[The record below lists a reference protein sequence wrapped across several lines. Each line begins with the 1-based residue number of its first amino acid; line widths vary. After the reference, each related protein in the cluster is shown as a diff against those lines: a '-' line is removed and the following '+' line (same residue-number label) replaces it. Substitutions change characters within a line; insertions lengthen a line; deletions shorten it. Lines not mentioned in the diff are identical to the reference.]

1 MIRRPPESKRTATL
15 FPDTTL
21 FRSDDA
27 DRIAVVE
34 WHEDFRLGG
43 GQAHVMLGK
52 MSAASAEQATP
63 DQPWRAPQHAGK
75 QPRMHPRDTQI
86 VAPDIEMRDA
96 IAGISDR
103 SEEHTSELQS
113 LMRISY
119 AVFCLKKKNKQT
131 TYNRREH

>member
-1 MIRRPPESKRTATL
+1 MRISDWSSDVCSSDLEQHAAHHFKVARVIAVP
-15 FPDTTL
+15 
-21 FRSDDA
+21 DDA

-96 IAGISDR
+96 IDR
-103 SEEHTSELQS
+103 KSTRLNSSH
-113 LMRISY
+113 
-119 AVFCLKKKNKQT
+119 
-131 TYNRREH
+131 

>member
-86 VAPDIEMRDA
+86 VAPDIEMRDD
-96 IAGISDR
+96 IAGISDTCRQAENVNVGPETR
-103 SEEHTSELQS
+103 SEEHTSETQ
-113 LMRISY
+113 
-119 AVFCLKKKNKQT
+119 
-131 TYNRREH
+131 